1 MVRQTAHKTRSP
13 KAKPAATGRH
23 DPALV
28 AVAKYLARWAA
39 ERDYDE
45 HRKNME
51 TARAAAAPKEPDS

>member
-1 MVRQTAHKTRSP
+1 MDRQTAHKTRSF
-13 KAKPAATGRH
+13 KAKPAAGRP

-39 ERDYDE
+39 ERDYGE